1 MNQSYISKVP
11 FTFFN
16 EVSEEFRDDWLEF
29 EIEEEIKVHSKEG
42 QLELGI

>member
-16 EVSEEFRDDWLEF
+16 EVSKEFRDDWLEF
-29 EIEEEIKVHSKEG
+29 EIEEEIKV
-42 QLELGI
+42 QLSYE